1 MYILVFNNNVI
12 LGPVRWSRARF
23 ETALMEELELDQLES
38 SFPDKEPAGVILYES
53 NSFPGMIKVFPV
65 IQGENHPYN
74 DRIEVLNGPFWT
86 FTDTHAISHYRPSTL
101 PLDSAK
107 QLLKDKISSLR
118 WSKQNQ
124 GVIVSIRGNQIKFS
138 SDKEMCNVL
147 QNYIS
152 SSVNVVNWKIEKDNW
167 IELDRVDL
175 NSIHNSIV
183 SHINGCFE
191 EEKKITEMIDQ
202 SVTLQELSKISLE

>member
-12 LGPVRWSRARF
+12 LGPVRWSRPRF

-38 SFPDKEPAGVILYES
+38 SFPDKEPAGVVVYQT
-53 NSFPGMIKVFPV
+53 NVYPGMIKIFPV
-65 IQGENHPYN
+65 LQGDDPSYN

-101 PLDSAK
+101 PLESAK

-118 WSKQNQ
+118 WGKQNA
-124 GVIVSIRGNQIKFS
+124 GVTVSIKGSNVKFP

-147 QNYIS
+147 QNYLSSDIS
-152 SSVNVVNWKIEKDNW
+152 TVNWKLEKDNW
-167 IELDRVDL
+167 ITLDRTDL
-175 NSIHNSIV
+175 ISIHSSIV
-183 SHINGCFE
+183 SHINRVFE
-191 EEKKITEMIDQ
+191 EEKKIAEIIDV
-202 SVTLQELSKISLE
+202 SVTHRELLQIKLE